1 MSDPAARPSQEDGLR
16 SLVYSSHTA
25 AGLEEA
31 DLPALLAQCR
41 ANNERLGLTGILL
54 FRDGR
59 FLQLLEGPDATL
71 RERMAIIADDPRHAG
86 LRVLLEETPAQR
98 LFPSWTM
105 AYEAITDSMAAEL
118 PGYRST
124 FEDIDIDTD
133 VDASATLPALRELIR
148 WFQVRH

>member
-1 MSDPAARPSQEDGLR
+1 MSDSAARPSQDDDLR
-16 SLVYSSHTA
+16 SIVYASHTA

-31 DLPALLAQCR
+31 DLPALLEQCR

-86 LRVLLEETPAQR
+86 LRVLLEEAPAQR

-105 AYEAITDSMAAEL
+105 AYEAITDSMTTEL

-124 FEDIDIDTD
+124 FEDIDTD